1 MLQTG
6 RNSLTVEEFL
16 GAGRSKLSLELA
28 AGSSGLKKLIPEAS
42 LNRLGLALTGF
53 FTYFAHRRVQIF
65 GNAELSYLASLE
77 QGERRNRLARILA
90 CNVPCLVIT
99 RNRRI
104 PQEVLELGEK
114 ARTPVLRSPMV
125 TMNFINAATVMVENM
140 IAPRVMMQGTM
151 MEIHGLGVL
160 LQGKHGVGKS
170 EVALALVKR
179 GHSLVSDDVAWMRLD
194 SSGAVIGSAP
204 EVTRHHMEIRG
215 VGIIHVPS
223 LFGVASVRDETKLDL
238 IIQLSSSGENESN
251 IMRDNQE
258 RFVRNVLGVDIPFL
272 EVPIAAGRDLANVV
286 ETAAMDFRLRSL
298 GHDAVKELDKKLT
311 AILTGS
317 AKREQAG

>member
-6 RNSLTVEEFL
+6 RNALTVEEFL
-16 GAGRSKLSLELA
+16 AAGRSKLSLELA
-28 AGSSGLKKLIPEAS
+28 AGSAGLKKMIPEAS

-53 FTYFAHRRVQIF
+53 FTYFAHRRVQIL
-65 GNAELSYLASLE
+65 GNAELAYLASLE
-77 QGERRNRLARILA
+77 QGERRTRLARILA

-104 PQEVLELGEK
+104 PQEVLELGEQ

-170 EVALALVKR
+170 EIALALIKR

-204 EVTRHHMEIRG
+204 EVTRYHMEIRG

-223 LFGVASVRDETKLDL
+223 LFGVASVREEKKLDL
-238 IIQLSSSGENESN
+238 IVQLSPSSESESN
-251 IMRDNQE
+251 IMRDGQDKCL
-258 RFVRNVLGVDIPFL
+258 RNVLGVEIPFL
-272 EVPIAAGRDLANVV
+272 EVPVAAGRDMSNVV

-298 GHDAVKELDKKLT
+298 GHDAVKDLDRKLT

>member
-6 RNSLTVEEFL
+6 RNSLTVDEFL
-16 GAGRSKLSLELA
+16 ETGRSKLSLELV
-28 AGSSGLKKLIPEAS
+28 AGSAGLKKLIPEAS
-42 LNRLGLALTGF
+42 LNRIGLALTGF
-53 FTYFAHRRVQIF
+53 FTYFAHRRVQIL
-65 GNAELSYLASLE
+65 GNAELAYLASLE

-104 PQEVLELGEK
+104 PQELLELGEK

-170 EVALALVKR
+170 EIALSLVKR

-194 SSGAVIGSAP
+194 SSGAIIGTAP

-223 LFGVASVRDETKLDL
+223 LFGIASVRDEKKLDL
-238 IIQLSSSGENESN
+238 IIQLSPSSESESN
-251 IMRDNQE
+251 IMRDGQE
-258 RFVRNVLGVDIPFL
+258 KFMRNVLGVDIPFL

-286 ETAAMDFRLRSL
+286 ETAAMDFRLRSM
-298 GHDAVKELDKKLT
+298 GHDAVKDLDRKLT
-311 AILTGS
+311 AILTRS
-317 AKREQAG
+317 AKREQVG

>member
-6 RNSLTVEEFL
+6 RNALTVEEFL
-16 GAGRSKLSLELA
+16 VAGRSKLSLELV
-28 AGSSGLKKLIPEAS
+28 AGSAGLKKQIPEAS

-53 FTYFAHRRVQIF
+53 FTYFAHRRVQIL
-65 GNAELSYLASLE
+65 GNAELAYLASLE
-77 QGERRNRLARILA
+77 QQERRNRLARILA
-90 CNVPCLVIT
+90 CNVPCLVVT

-104 PQEVLELGEK
+104 PQEIMELGEK

-125 TMNFINAATVMVENM
+125 TMNFVNAATVMMEDM
-140 IAPRVMMQGTM
+140 IAPRVMMQGTLL
-151 MEIHGLGVL
+151 EVHGLGVL

-170 EVALALVKR
+170 EIALALVKR

-194 SSGAVIGSAP
+194 SSGSVIGSAP
-204 EVTRHHMEIRG
+204 EVTRYHMEIRG

-223 LFGVASVRDETKLDL
+223 LFGVSSVREEKKLDL
-238 IIQLSSSGENESN
+238 IIQLSPSSDSESN
-251 IMRDNQE
+251 IMRDGQDKAF
-258 RFVRNVLGVDIPFL
+258 RSVLGVDIPFL

-286 ETAAMDFRLRSL
+286 ETAAMDFRLRKL
-298 GHDAVKELDKKLT
+298 GHDAVKELDRKLT

-317 AKREQAG
+317 AKREHAG